1 MDFFSNTNIQLY
13 LLAYIVGS
21 IPFGMVLAKLFA
33 KVDIRNSGSGSIG
46 ATNVLR
52 VLKETNPKLAKKLAI
67 ATIILDALK
76 GVFVLLFAMAIGI
89 ENEILWTL
97 AVMAVLGHCFSAF
110 LMFEGGKGVA
120 TGMGVMM
127 FMLPFV
133 TLGAIAVWALSAK
146 FIKISSLSS
155 LLALVGLIFFSFA
168 IHPNIE
174 PINTHAPVIIIAFLI
189 LYKHIPNIVR
199 LVQGK
204 EGRVV

>member
-33 KVDIRNSGSGSIG
+33 KVDIRASGSGSIG

-199 LVQGK
+199 LLQGK

>member
-199 LVQGK
+199 LLQGK